1 MIMIRV
7 VSFNGQPPAQ
17 PLAYEFDE
25 LGGTIGRADT
35 NQLVLPDPERH
46 VSRLQARIVWR
57 NGRFEILNVG
67 ANPFDAGVQVV
78 PNGEAAPIGPGDRLT
93 LGGYVLEVAG
103 EVRQASGAER
113 PPPAPVDD
121 PLGLFGVGPGPA
133 EARDRSG
140 GAAPGAGR
148 SAQAPLAP
156 RPIDDPFAAI
166 SESPA
171 RVDTGSGGAARN
183 PPAATPPARSAALI
197 PDDFDPFADPFAP
210 RPAAAPPASTA
221 LDDLGFGPT
230 GESVSG
236 PGIDTMFGLGSSAPA
251 SGNDPLAGSAL
262 GAPPPG
268 EERGGQVVEPLAA
281 LAGVRPQ
288 AAEAAPMPDRVPEVQ
303 GAYRP
308 PAAVLPDDA
317 FLSWEQSGEAR
328 SEGGDQRSEGQR
340 GGADAS
346 AAVRPRIDVE
356 VALGEPPRHA
366 AGQEVA
372 AAMAPAAESHAPAA
386 PPREVAASP
395 VSADE
400 DALLRAFLNGLGM
413 PDLALPHGLTPA
425 TMEAVGR
432 LLREATEGTLA
443 LLLARAV
450 TKREVRA
457 EVTMIVS
464 RDNNPL
470 KFSPNVEAALAH
482 LLAPRGKGFLPPVEA
497 MRDAYDDLRSH
508 ELGFMAGM
516 RAALAGV
523 LHRFDPAVLE
533 QRLSGKSM
541 LDSLLPM
548 NRRARLWDLYTEL
561 YREIAS
567 EAEDDFHALFGREFL
582 RAYEEQVER
591 LKERGA

>member
-7 VSFNGQPPAQ
+7 VSFNGQAPAQ

-46 VSRLQARIVWR
+46 VSRQQARIVWR
-57 NGRFEILNVG
+57 NGRFEILNIG
-67 ANPFDAGVQVV
+67 ANPLDAGMQVV
-78 PNGEAAPIGPGDRLT
+78 PNGGAAPIGPGDRLT
-93 LGGYVLEVAG
+93 IGGYVLEVAG
-103 EVRQASGAER
+103 ELREAAGADR
-113 PPPAPVDD
+113 PGPAPVDD
-121 PLGLFGVGPGPA
+121 PLGLFGASNPA
-133 EARDRSG
+133 Q
-140 GAAPGAGR
+140 P
-148 SAQAPLAP
+148 PLAP
-156 RPIDDPFAAI
+156 RPIDDPFAAFAAPPA
-166 SESPA
+166 SPKA
-171 RVDTGSGGAARN
+171 ASGGASRT
-183 PPAATPPARSAALI
+183 PSAATPPARSAALI

-210 RPAAAPPASTA
+210 RPAETPQPASTA

-262 GAPPPG
+262 AAPPAG
-268 EERGGQVVEPLAA
+268 EEHGGQVVEPLAA
-281 LAGVRPQ
+281 LAGMRPQ
-288 AAEAAPMPDRVPEVQ
+288 AAEPAPMPDRVPEVQ

-317 FLSWEQSGEAR
+317 FLSWEQSGEGR
-328 SEGGDQRSEGQR
+328 SEGGEQRSEAQR
-340 GGADAS
+340 QGEDAS

-356 VALGEPPRHA
+356 VSLGVPPRHA
-366 AGQEVA
+366 AEREVSA
-372 AAMAPAAESHAPAA
+372 GAPPAPESRVPAPAPVETLAA
-386 PPREVAASP
+386 GP
-395 VSADE
+395 VSTDE
-400 DALLRAFLNGLGM
+400 EALLRAFLKGLGM

-482 LLAPRGKGFLPPVEA
+482 LLAPRGKGFLPPVDA

-548 NRRARLWDLYTEL
+548 NRRARQWDLYTEL

-591 LKERGA
+591 LKERDP